1 MLRRRYY
8 ESMGILVNAVLL
20 RVLVEIE
27 NQEDISEESSLR
39 LNDLCKMLHELESL
53 FVEESATLD
62 DVSTGG
68 VSTSPCAIQRH
79 LGGH

>member
-53 FVEESATLD
+53 FVEESVTPGNVLTGE
-62 DVSTGG
+62 VSIGLG
-68 VSTSPCAIQRH
+68 ELQRH
-79 LGGH
+79 LGRH

>member
-1 MLRRRYY
+1 
-8 ESMGILVNAVLL
+8 MGILVNAVLL

-53 FVEESATLD
+53 FVEDPVPSGGASVGEVSA
-62 DVSTGG
+62 SQHAAE
-68 VSTSPCAIQRH
+68 PHR
-79 LGGH
+79 